1 MATVITDTE
10 VKQGQEG
17 TNVNRAD
24 LWLVVE
30 VACTAWSCGLE
41 MDVGQREVSLYF
53 HLNAF

>member
-41 MDVGQREVSLYF
+41 MDVRQREVSLYF